1 MSFDFS
7 GKVVLI
13 TGGGTGI
20 GRATAQ
26 AFAKAGA
33 NVVIADR
40 DEKEGME
47 TLALIGGEERGRF
60 VKADVTRLDDMEA
73 AVKSVL
79 AAYGRLDIAFNNAGI
94 PADSTPLAE
103 VEPKNWERILSIDL
117 TGVYHSMKAE
127 IPAMV
132 AQGGGVIVNT
142 ASVTGIVGVPSIAP
156 YVAAKHGVVGLTKS
170 AALDYAKVGV
180 RINAVLP
187 GPVDTELMRNN
198 NAKYPEMAKMIENSV
213 PMGRYAQVDEIADA
227 VLFLS
232 SDMATYITGHS
243 LVVDGGM
250 TVQ

>member
-79 AAYGRLDIAFNNAGI
+79 AVYGRLDIAFNNAGI

-198 NAKYPEMAKMIENSV
+198 NAKYPEMATLIENSV
-213 PMGRYAQVDEIADA
+213 PMGRYAQVEEIADA